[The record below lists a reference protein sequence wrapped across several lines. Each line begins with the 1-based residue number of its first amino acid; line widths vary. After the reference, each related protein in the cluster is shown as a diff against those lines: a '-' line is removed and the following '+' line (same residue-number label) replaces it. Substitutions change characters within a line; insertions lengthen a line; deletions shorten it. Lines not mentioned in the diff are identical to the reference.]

1 MASKDTNGEGA
12 GQAAA
17 AAAAPKRQREEEE
30 EAAALRAVENMSVAL
45 DNISAQLDPLFAVP
59 WNTLVSR
66 CVLLP
71 LDGQG
76 NAPLPHGHA
85 TCVHARCAA
94 HSLMRSQRRFHCVGR
109 VGIIVHVLGSPPP

>member
-1 MASKDTNGEGA
+1 MASKDPKGEGP
-12 GQAAA
+12 GQAA

-30 EAAALRAVENMSVAL
+30 EAAALRAVENMTVAL

-59 WNTLVSR
+59 WDTLVSR

-76 NAPLPHGHA
+76 SASLPPRPCHLRARKARHPQLHDKSMTGPL
-85 TCVHARCAA
+85 CAA
-94 HSLMRSQRRFHCVGR
+94 FAGY
-109 VGIIVHVLGSPPP
+109 SPT